1 MSGTLYVVAT
11 PIGNLED
18 ITHRA
23 LRVLASVALVAAEDT
38 RHSRRLL
45 DHFGIATALTS
56 YHDHAER
63 AKAPRLVERLRAG
76 SDVALICDAG
86 TPGMSDPGYRLVCA
100 AIEAGIRV
108 VPVPGASAVTACL
121 SVSGLPTDRFAF
133 EGFVPARS
141 SARIRFYE
149 RLTDEPRTVVCFEA
163 GRRLVDS
170 LADLERVLGRRRVVV
185 GREVTKLYE
194 DFRRGTVDEV
204 AAGLAEAA
212 VRGEVTLM
220 IAGAEELRR
229 AEPEDVGRRVAELR
243 QQGLRLKEI
252 ARRLSAETGWS
263 TREVYELGISEA
275 GEP

>member
-1 MSGTLYVVAT
+1 MLGTLYVVAT

-23 LRVLASVALVAAEDT
+23 VRVLASVDLVAAEDT

-45 DHFGIATALTS
+45 DHLGIETALTS

-63 AKAPRLVERLRAG
+63 EKAPQLVDRLRSG

-100 AIEAGIRV
+100 AIEAGVRV
-108 VPVPGASAVTACL
+108 VPIPGPSAVTACL

-133 EGFVPARS
+133 EGFVPAKTG
-141 SARIRFYE
+141 ARVRFYQRLSGE
-149 RLTDEPRTVVCFEA
+149 RRTIVCFEA
-163 GRRLVDS
+163 GRRLVAS
-170 LADLERVLGRRRVVV
+170 LADLERVLGRRRIVV
-185 GREVTKLYE
+185 GREVTKIYE

-204 AAGLAEAA
+204 AAGLSGAA

-220 IAGAEELRR
+220 IAGADAAHR
-229 AEPEDVGRRVAELR
+229 AEPQEVSRRVAELR
-243 QQGLRLKEI
+243 GQGVGMKEV
-252 ARRLSAETGWS
+252 ARRVAAETGWS
-263 TREVYELGISEA
+263 AREVYEIGILGSDET
-275 GEP
+275 

>member
-1 MSGTLYVVAT
+1 MPGTLYVVAT

-23 LRVLASVALVAAEDT
+23 VRVLGSVALIAAEDT

-45 DHFGIATALTS
+45 DHLGIATALTS
-56 YHDHAER
+56 YHDHSER
-63 AKAPRLVERLRAG
+63 EKAPQLVERLRSG
-76 SDVALICDAG
+76 VDIALICDAG

-100 AIEAGIRV
+100 AIEAGVQV

-121 SVSGLPTDRFAF
+121 SVSGLPTDRFVF
-133 EGFVPARS
+133 EGFVPAKSGPRL
-141 SARIRFYE
+141 RFYE
-149 RLTDEPRTVVCFEA
+149 RLSGEARTIVCFEA
-163 GRRLVDS
+163 GRRLVAS
-170 LADLERVLGRRRVVV
+170 LADLESVLGRRRVVV

-220 IAGAEELRR
+220 IAGAPAAHR
-229 AEPEDVGRRVAELR
+229 AEPEEVRRRVAELR
-243 QQGLRLKEI
+243 GEGIRMKDV
-252 ARRLSAETGWS
+252 ARRVAEEAGWS
-263 TREVYELGISEA
+263 TRDVYELGISDADEV
-275 GEP
+275 